1 MSGRL
6 RYFPPTGKLSGEV
19 PMSKEHIS
27 RRHFLAATATTA
39 AATIVPRHVLG
50 GPRHITPSE
59 KLNIAGIGVGGMGKS
74 NLSQLESENIVALCD
89 VDSNYAAETF
99 KKYPKAKVYTD
110 FRKMLDTQKDIDAV
124 VIATPDHTHA
134 VISMEAMR
142 RGKHVYCQK
151 PLTHDVYE
159 SRMLAKAARETGITT
174 QMGIQGHSGEG
185 IRLIC
190 EWIWDG
196 AIGEVRDVDAWCSL
210 SYYPFGHE
218 WWSSKWSRRPQETP
232 PVPSMLD
239 WDLWLGPAPQRP
251 YHPAYHPGVWR
262 CWWDFGCGMM
272 GDRGA
277 HTLDPVFWALK
288 LGHPTSVEATSL
300 DLNPDTHPVASIVTY
315 RFPARGDLPP
325 VKLTWYEGLRP
336 PRPIELE
343 DGRRMGHIE
352 GGVLFKGSK
361 GTLMAGVYGEDPRL
375 IPESKMKEYKQPPKT
390 IPRVEDSH
398 EQDWVRACKD
408 GRPAG
413 ADFEYSGLLTEVC
426 LLGNMAK
433 RVDARIEWDG
443 ANMKVT
449 NLPEA
454 NKYIRTP
461 YREGWTL

>member
-1 MSGRL
+1 
-6 RYFPPTGKLSGEV
+6 
-19 PMSKEHIS
+19 MSKEHIS
-27 RRHFLAATATTA
+27 RRHFLAATAA
-39 AATIVPRHVLG
+39 AATIVTKHVLA
-50 GPRHITPSE
+50 GPRHIPPGE

-99 KKYPKAKVYTD
+99 KKYPKAKVYSD

-159 SRMLAKAARETGITT
+159 SRTLANAARETGITT

-232 PVPSMLD
+232 PVPSTLD

-288 LGHPTSVEATSL
+288 LGHPTSVDATSL

-375 IPESKMKEYKQPPKT
+375 IPESKMKEYKQPPRLFRGLK
-390 IPRVEDSH
+390 ILMSRIGYGPARMVG
-398 EQDWVRACKD
+398 QLVR
-408 GRPAG
+408 
-413 ADFEYSGLLTEVC
+413 
-426 LLGNMAK
+426 
-433 RVDARIEWDG
+433 
-443 ANMKVT
+443 
-449 NLPEA
+449 
-454 NKYIRTP
+454 
-461 YREGWTL
+461 TLSIQVS

>member
-1 MSGRL
+1 
-6 RYFPPTGKLSGEV
+6 
-19 PMSKEHIS
+19 MSKEHIS

-59 KLNIAGIGVGGMGKS
+59 KLNIAGIGIGGMGKS

-174 QMGIQGHSGEG
+174 QMGIQGHSGED

-232 PVPSMLD
+232 PVPSTLD

-408 GRPAG
+408 GRPAS

-426 LLGNMAK
+426 LLGNLAK

-454 NKYIRTP
+454 NKYIHTP